1 MTAAGRWRRGLAWL
15 GLVLAL
21 LVAGGVI
28 AVYVMLQPER
38 FTSLLASRARA
49 LGVELTLSH
58 PASPSLWPRPAI
70 EMQGISV
77 RGDGGGS
84 ILLATRGRI
93 ILPWRALLRGDTAIS
108 RIEFDNPRVDLDA
121 LSAAIDAL
129 PPGNSGAQ
137 PFLPTIDTGLSIK
150 DGTVIRQNAIW
161 LGDVDLDTG
170 ELRSGRPFNLALRCK
185 DASGRP
191 LSLDLG
197 TTPLL
202 FADVLDLDDIVV
214 SATAGED
221 LRANLKGSAQW
232 RGAANVSGAITG
244 DINRGGEAYQA
255 SVAMSPANM
264 SDPLT
269 LAIKLDG
276 GNDHADVR
284 IAPLKVAAWWSS
296 MAGNGPLSLP
306 TFEGN
311 VDTARIDA
319 GPVKIQGLHLRSGPD
334 VTLPAAASTVPAK

>member
-1 MTAAGRWRRGLAWL
+1 MTATRRWRRGLAWL

-21 LVAGGVI
+21 LVTGVVV
-28 AVYVMLQPER
+28 AVYVLLQPER

-49 LGVELTLSH
+49 LGVELTLSQ

-70 EMQGISV
+70 ELQGINV

-129 PPGNSGAQ
+129 PPDNSGEH

-150 DGTVIRQNAIW
+150 DGTVIRGNAVW

-202 FADVLDLDDIVV
+202 SAEVLDLNDITVA
-214 SATAGED
+214 ATIGSD
-221 LRANLKGSAQW
+221 VQANLKGNAHW
-232 RGAANVSGAITG
+232 RGGANVSGSVAG
-244 DINRGGEAYQA
+244 VLNRSGEAYQA

-276 GNDHADVR
+276 GTDHADVR
-284 IAPLKVAAWWSS
+284 IAPLKLAAWWSS
-296 MAGNGPLSLP
+296 IAGNSPLSLP
-306 TFEGN
+306 SFEGK
-311 VDTARIDA
+311 VDAASIDA

-334 VTLPAAASTVPAK
+334 VTLPAPASTAPAK

>member
-1 MTAAGRWRRGLAWL
+1 L

-21 LVAGGVI
+21 LVAGVVI

-49 LGVELTLSH
+49 LGVELTLSQ

-70 EMQGISV
+70 ELQGISV

-93 ILPWRALLRGDTAIS
+93 ILPWRAVLRGDTAIS

-129 PPGNSGAQ
+129 PPDNSGAH
-137 PFLPTIDTGLSIK
+137 PFLPTIDTGLSIN
-150 DGTVIRQNAIW
+150 DGTVIRGNAVW

-170 ELRSGRPFNLALRCK
+170 ELRSGRPFKLALRCK

-197 TTPLL
+197 TTPRLS
-202 FADVLDLDDIVV
+202 AEALDLDDITIA
-214 SATAGED
+214 ATIGAD
-221 LRANLKGSAQW
+221 VRANLKGSAHW
-232 RGAANVSGAITG
+232 RGAANVTG
-244 DINRGGEAYQA
+244 SVAGDVNRGGEAYQA

-276 GNDHADVR
+276 GTDHVDVR
-284 IAPLKVAAWWSS
+284 IAPLKMAAWWSS
-296 MAGNGPLSLP
+296 MVGSGPLTLP
-306 TFEGN
+306 SFDGK
-311 VDTARIDA
+311 VDAAGIEA

-334 VTLPAAASTVPAK
+334 VTLPAPASTAAAK